1 MGSMRAPRN
10 VPAVGVFLAA
20 LGCETPGSWARSA
33 GLHSETTMLDTYFN
47 LHRRNQLRGGM
58 GHCTLTD

>member
-33 GLHSETTMLDTYFN
+33 YFN